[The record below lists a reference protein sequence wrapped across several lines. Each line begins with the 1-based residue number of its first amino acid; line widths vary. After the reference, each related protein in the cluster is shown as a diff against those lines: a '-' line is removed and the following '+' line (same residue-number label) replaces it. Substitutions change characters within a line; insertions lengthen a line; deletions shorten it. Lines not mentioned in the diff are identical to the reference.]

1 YLDTAFDIFDPDVRY
16 GNGEYQE
23 VPASLTLPEPKNDEQ
38 RRALNTYLDSL
49 EEATGKRPE
58 IVFEAR
64 QRPEAEAGITAAPA
78 AETRTTEPPQ
88 RPAEVIYSM
97 PTRPLEQ
104 EAAAETTA
112 RENTDAR
119 QSTTA
124 EHAEMSDAKAARR
137 AARAEMRAEIEQS

>member
-1 YLDTAFDIFDPDVRY
+1 MQKQEAWAELGTELRRERLELQQRMAGQEDAPQTAP
-16 GNGEYQE
+16 
-23 VPASLTLPEPKNDEQ
+23 
-38 RRALNTYLDSL
+38 
-49 EEATGKRPE
+49 
-58 IVFEAR
+58 EAR

-78 AETRTTEPPQ
+78 PEPRTTEPQQ
-88 RPAEVIYSM
+88 RPAEVIYSI

-124 EHAEMSDAKAARR
+124 EHAEMSDAKTARLASLER
-137 AARAEMRAEIEQS
+137 TRGGTEADIATGLDRGSGHSR